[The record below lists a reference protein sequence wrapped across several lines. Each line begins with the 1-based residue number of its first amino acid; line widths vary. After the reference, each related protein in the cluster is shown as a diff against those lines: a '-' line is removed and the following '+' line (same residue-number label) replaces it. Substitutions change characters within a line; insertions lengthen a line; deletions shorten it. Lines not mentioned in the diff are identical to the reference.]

1 MRLELRLK
9 ELLKE
14 RDMEQKDLVEL
25 TGLTTRT
32 ISEMTNN
39 KLKRYPKDA
48 LEKVMI
54 ALELR
59 EPNELFKAS
68 DD

>member
-9 ELLKE
+9 ELLRE
-14 RDMEQKDLVEL
+14 RGMEQKDLVEL

-48 LEKVMI
+48 LEKIMV
-54 ALELR
+54 ALDLH
-59 EPNELFKAS
+59 EPNELFRTSK
-68 DD
+68 D